1 MSSNI
6 VKANALKLRAGSSWD
21 TVFTELVETSVFPS
35 VVNRLLIYG
44 FSRTGKST
52 IANRMLNSER
62 ITFHSGM
69 PLDDLI
75 GGWTLRDGKTVWAD
89 GPAIRALRNGTTL
102 QIDEIN
108 EIPMECKTVVY
119 ALMDKPAGITLPT
132 GERVEAAP
140 GYAVVGTMNPAPNV
154 LPEPIYERFDII
166 LRANELSR
174 GTQEALGPFAEQAK
188 RVVGRGSSY
197 TWTRPMS
204 VGLCLAANELSKVG
218 IEGDKLA
225 TALGLAGDEA
235 TDFLAAITE

>member
-1 MSSNI
+1 MSNTNATA
-6 VKANALKLRAGSSWD
+6 VKFSANPSWD
-21 TVFTELVETSVFPS
+21 IVFKTLVETSVFPN
-35 VVNRLLIYG
+35 VLNRALIYG

-52 IANRMLNSER
+52 LAHNLLNSER

-75 GGWTLRDGKTVWAD
+75 GGWTLKDGKTVWAD
-89 GPAIRALRNGTTL
+89 GPAVRALRNGTTL

-108 EIPMECKTVVY
+108 EIPMECKTVLY

-132 GERVEAAP
+132 GERIEAAP
-140 GYAVVGTMNPAPNV
+140 GYSVVGTMNPAPNV
-154 LPEPIYERFDII
+154 LPEPVYERFDII
-166 LRANELSR
+166 LRADELSA
-174 GTQEALGPFAEQAK
+174 GTQEALGQFAEQAK

-204 VGLCLAANELSKVG
+204 VGLCLAANELSKIG
-218 IEGDKLA
+218 IKGDALA
-225 TALGLAGDEA
+225 TALGLTGDTV